1 MMKRIFT
8 LLLTAALLT
17 TLLTGCGSSGK
28 QETTVD
34 LNALWTEISEL
45 DSDWGETYFVDLTE
59 DPELLENYYPGLGDI
74 PTKQMVAKAPM
85 MSFVVN
91 EVVFLQCENE
101 EDAAKAAAILQ
112 ERIDTQAEG
121 GAWYP
126 ESMEAWSR
134 GQVIQQ
140 GTYVAMI
147 ASAEHQEDWADSFN
161 ALFA

>member
-1 MMKRIFT
+1 MKRRMT
-8 LLLTAALLT
+8 LAIVCLLALSLLTA
-17 TLLTGCGSSGK
+17 CGGGK
-28 QETTVD
+28 QQVPDVD
-34 LNALWTEISEL
+34 LAAFCAEKAAEL
-45 DSDWGETYFVDLTE
+45 GWDENYLADIEG
-59 DPELLENYYPGLGDI
+59 ELLENYYPGLGEI
-74 PTKQMVAKAPM
+74 PTKQLVAKAPM

-91 EVVFLQCENE
+91 EVVFLQCEDE

-126 ESMEAWSR
+126 ESMEAWGR

-147 ASAEHQEDWADSFN
+147 ASAEYQEDWADSFN

>member
-1 MMKRIFT
+1 MKRVLTFTMT
-8 LLLTAALLT
+8 LLLAMSLLT
-17 TLLTGCGSSGK
+17 ACGSSGK
-28 QETTVD
+28 QEP
-34 LNALWTEISEL
+34 E
-45 DSDWGETYFVDLTE
+45 VDLTAYFTQMVKDAGLDE
-59 DPELLENYYPGLGDI
+59 NYMTDLEGEMLESYYPGISDI
-74 PTKQMVAKAPM
+74 STKQFLAKAPM
-85 MSFVVN
+85 MSGVVN
-91 EVVFLQCENE
+91 EMVLMQCENE
-101 EDAAKAAAILQ
+101 EDAGKAAAILQ

-126 ESMEAWSR
+126 ESMEAWGR

>member
-1 MMKRIFT
+1 MKRRMT
-8 LLLTAALLT
+8 LAIVCLLALSLLTA
-17 TLLTGCGSSGK
+17 CGGGK
-28 QETTVD
+28 QQVPDVD
-34 LNALWTEISEL
+34 LAAFCAEKAAEL
-45 DSDWGETYFVDLTE
+45 GWDENYLADIEG
-59 DPELLENYYPGLGDI
+59 ELLENYYPGLGEI
-74 PTKQMVAKAPM
+74 PTKQLVAKAPM

-126 ESMEAWSR
+126 ESMEAWGR

-147 ASAEHQEDWADSFN
+147 ASAEYQEDWADSFN

>member
-1 MMKRIFT
+1 MKRRMT
-8 LLLTAALLT
+8 LAIVCLLALSLLTA
-17 TLLTGCGSSGK
+17 CGGSGTK
-28 QETTVD
+28 EVPDVD
-34 LNALWTEISEL
+34 LAAFCADKAAEYGWDENYLADIE
-45 DSDWGETYFVDLTE
+45 G
-59 DPELLENYYPGLGDI
+59 ELLENYYPGLGDI

-126 ESMEAWSR
+126 ESMEAWGR

-147 ASAEHQEDWADSFN
+147 ASAEHQEDWPDSFN

>member
-1 MMKRIFT
+1 MKRRMT
-8 LLLTAALLT
+8 LAIVCLLALSLLTA
-17 TLLTGCGSSGK
+17 CGGSGAK
-28 QETTVD
+28 DVPDVD
-34 LNALWTEISEL
+34 LAAFCADKAAEYGWDENYLADIE
-45 DSDWGETYFVDLTE
+45 G
-59 DPELLENYYPGLGDI
+59 ELLENYYPGLGEI
-74 PTKQMVAKAPM
+74 PSKQLVAKAPM

>member
-1 MMKRIFT
+1 MKRRMT
-8 LLLTAALLT
+8 LAIVCLLALSLLTA
-17 TLLTGCGSSGK
+17 CGGSGAK
-28 QETTVD
+28 DVPDVD
-34 LNALWTEISEL
+34 LAAFCADKAAEYGWDENYLADIE
-45 DSDWGETYFVDLTE
+45 G
-59 DPELLENYYPGLGDI
+59 ELLENYYPGLGEI
-74 PTKQMVAKAPM
+74 PSKQLVAKAPM

-126 ESMEAWSR
+126 ESMEAWGR

>member
-1 MMKRIFT
+1 MKRRMT
-8 LLLTAALLT
+8 LAIVCLLALSLLTA
-17 TLLTGCGSSGK
+17 CGGSGAK
-28 QETTVD
+28 DVPDVD
-34 LNALWTEISEL
+34 LAAFCADKAAEYGWDENYLADIE
-45 DSDWGETYFVDLTE
+45 G
-59 DPELLENYYPGLGDI
+59 ELLENYYPGLGEI
-74 PTKQMVAKAPM
+74 PSKQLVAKAPM

-126 ESMEAWSR
+126 ESMEAWGR

-147 ASAEHQEDWADSFN
+147 ASAEHQEDWADSFT

>member
-1 MMKRIFT
+1 MKKTVTFT
-8 LLLTAALLT
+8 MICLLVLSLLTA
-17 TLLTGCGSSGK
+17 CGSSGAK
-28 QETTVD
+28 EVPDVD
-34 LNALWTEISEL
+34 LAAFCADKAAEYGWDENYLADIE
-45 DSDWGETYFVDLTE
+45 G
-59 DPELLENYYPGLGDI
+59 ELLENYYPGLGDI
-74 PTKQMVAKAPM
+74 PAKQLLAKAPM

-91 EVVFLQCENE
+91 EVVFLQCESE

-126 ESMEAWSR
+126 ESMEAWGR

>member
-1 MMKRIFT
+1 MKRRMT
-8 LLLTAALLT
+8 LASVCLLALSLLTA
-17 TLLTGCGSSGK
+17 CGGSGAK
-28 QETTVD
+28 DVPDVD
-34 LNALWTEISEL
+34 LAAFCADKAAEYGWDENYLADIE
-45 DSDWGETYFVDLTE
+45 G
-59 DPELLENYYPGLGDI
+59 ELLENYYPGLGEI
-74 PTKQMVAKAPM
+74 PSKQLVAKAPM

-126 ESMEAWSR
+126 ESMEAWGR

>member
-1 MMKRIFT
+1 MKRRMT
-8 LLLTAALLT
+8 LAIVCLLALSLLTA
-17 TLLTGCGSSGK
+17 CGGSGTK
-28 QETTVD
+28 EVPDVD
-34 LNALWTEISEL
+34 LAAFCADKAAEYGWDENYLADIE
-45 DSDWGETYFVDLTE
+45 G
-59 DPELLENYYPGLGDI
+59 ELLENYYPGLGDI

-101 EDAAKAAAILQ
+101 EDAAKAATILQ
-112 ERIDTQAEG
+112 ARIDTQAEG

>member
-1 MMKRIFT
+1 MKRVLTFTMT
-8 LLLTAALLT
+8 LLLAMSLLT
-17 TLLTGCGSSGK
+17 ACGSSGK
-28 QETTVD
+28 QEP
-34 LNALWTEISEL
+34 E
-45 DSDWGETYFVDLTE
+45 VDLTAYFTQMVKDAGLDE
-59 DPELLENYYPGLGDI
+59 NYMTDLEGEMLESYYPGISDI
-74 PTKQMVAKAPM
+74 STKQFLAKAPM
-85 MSFVVN
+85 MSGVVN
-91 EVVFLQCENE
+91 EMVLMQCENE
-101 EDAAKAAAILQ
+101 EDAGKASAILQ

-126 ESMEAWSR
+126 ESMEAWGR

>member
-1 MMKRIFT
+1 MKRRMT
-8 LLLTAALLT
+8 LAIVCLLALSLLTA
-17 TLLTGCGSSGK
+17 CGGSGTK
-28 QETTVD
+28 EVPDVD
-34 LNALWTEISEL
+34 LAAFCADKAAEYGWDENYLADIE
-45 DSDWGETYFVDLTE
+45 G
-59 DPELLENYYPGLGDI
+59 ELLENYYPGLGDI